1 MAADR
6 ITKLEQQLRADQGD
20 QALRIRLNNLKAG
33 ANQVATFRGQTLHED
48 QEDALRLI
56 AKQYGQP
63 AEKIV
68 EHLVIDGLYI
78 TTLELRNRSR
88 KKVKLAIPLAFI
100 KLTDFK
106 CSNNTLTTLT
116 IPQGIPLTHLTCH
129 VNRLATLTIPLNMPL
144 LILNCMH
151 NRLTTLTIPP
161 DIPLMQLICSFN
173 ELTNL
178 TIPPGTP
185 LQLLNCNHNQLTTL
199 TIPKDIP
206 LESIHCNSNPL
217 KQLTIPKRLRNAP
230 GMLFTAPPDTQ
241 INYH

>member
-33 ANQVATFRGQTLHED
+33 AGQLATFKRQQLHED

-68 EHLVIDGLYI
+68 KKIRIEGLYI
-78 TTLELRNRSR
+78 TELDLQNPAQ
-88 KKVKLAIPLAFI
+88 KKVKLTIPLQLI
-100 KLTDFK
+100 KLSILK
-106 CSNNTLTTLT
+106 CTNNK
-116 IPQGIPLTHLTCH
+116 LTHLTIPT
-129 VNRLATLTIPLNMPL
+129 NIPLT
-144 LILNCMH
+144 ILNCS
-151 NRLTTLTIPP
+151 NN
-161 DIPLMQLICSFN
+161 Q
-173 ELTNL
+173 LTNL

-185 LQLLNCNHNQLTTL
+185 LKELFCTRNHLQTL
-199 TIPKDIP
+199 TIPANTPLTTLYCYGNKLTNLAIP
-206 LESIHCNSNPL
+206 PNTPLRIINCEENPL
-217 KQLTIPKRLRNAP
+217 LTLTIPQVPHLR
-230 GMLFTAPPDTQ
+230 APPSTQ